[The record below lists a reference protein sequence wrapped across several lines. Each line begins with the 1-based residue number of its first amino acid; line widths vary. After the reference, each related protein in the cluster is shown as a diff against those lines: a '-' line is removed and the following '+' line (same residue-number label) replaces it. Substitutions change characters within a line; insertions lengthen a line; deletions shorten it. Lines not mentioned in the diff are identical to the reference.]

1 VIDDRAVL
9 ERLGKL
15 RRQGYADAMPLRLRS
30 LPALIAMTLLCGV
43 FVGGQARA
51 DELPVCKPGPGK
63 LKPVVEKRAGKKIV
77 EGSLRGNKRD
87 ARWIF
92 YWPTGHKK
100 EQSTYCNGVR
110 HGAVT
115 FWYDDG
121 LPELEGAFNMGA
133 PWGTW
138 TFRTREGARRTFR
151 PLPKKRKRGFF
162 YDEGNRA
169 LARHELALAESLLQI
184 ALRTSHDVAK
194 VHRSLGVLY
203 AKQRQPARAAFHYR
217 TYIQQAPNAKDREQ
231 VEQILAVY
239 ARPPEAEPEPKAP
252 APAPA
257 PTPAPQPVAPAPTPT
272 PAPTPAPAPSVTY
285 RLEIIT
291 LPAASV
297 VVDGKRHSFLTP
309 LDGPRALHLAP
320 GRHKIVLEV
329 ATEPS
334 TIQHLEV
341 NLEADDPN
349 NRIEFVP
356 GERLTTYGAVKIR
369 PLAP

>member
-1 VIDDRAVL
+1 
-9 ERLGKL
+9 
-15 RRQGYADAMPLRLRS
+15 MSS
-30 LPALIAMTLLCGV
+30 LTRCTPLIAIALALGL
-43 FVGGQARA
+43 FGAEARA
-51 DELPVCKPGPGK
+51 DELPQCKPGPGK
-63 LKPVVEKRAGKKIV
+63 LRPVVEKRAGKKVV
-77 EGSLRGNKRD
+77 EGNLRGNARD

-100 EQSTYCNGVR
+100 EQSVYCNGVR
-110 HGAVT
+110 HGPVT

-121 LPELEGAFNMGA
+121 LPELEGAFNQGV

-169 LARHELALAESLLQI
+169 LARHELPLAESLLQI
-184 ALRTSHDVAK
+184 ALRSSHEVAR

-217 TYIQQAPNAKDREQ
+217 TYIQLAPDAKDREQ

-239 ARPPEAEPEPKAP
+239 AKPPEKKPEPKAPEPAP

-257 PTPAPQPVAPAPTPT
+257 PTTTA
-272 PAPTPAPAPSVTY
+272 PAPAPAPAPAAAPQKTY

-297 VVDGKRHSFLTP
+297 VVDGKRHSYLTP
-309 LDGPRALHLAP
+309 LDGPRALHLSP
-320 GRHKIVLEV
+320 GTHKLVLEV

-341 NLEADDPN
+341 TLDGDDPN
-349 NRIEFVP
+349 NRVEFVP
-356 GERLTTYGAVKIR
+356 GERLTTYGAVRIR
-369 PLAP
+369 PIGP